1 MTATSNSDSG
11 PVLEIDGITKRFG
24 DLVANDGISL
34 SLGRGEVL
42 ALLGE
47 NGAGKTTLMNILFG
61 HYTPDAGSIAVEGR
75 TLPSGSPAAAIEASV
90 GMVHQH
96 FTLADNL
103 TVLDNVM
110 LGTEPLAALRQRT
123 RRARERLAT
132 LAQSFGLAVNPGSPV
147 GRLSVGE
154 RQRVEILKALF
165 RGARILILDEPTA
178 VLTPQESATLF
189 QTLRGMVA
197 QGMSVIFISHKLNE
211 VLEVADRVAVLRH
224 GRLVATFD
232 AEGASRA
239 SIAQAMVGAA
249 VPEPKR
255 TPMPPGE
262 PRFALSD
269 VTVRGGRGRSALD
282 AVSLTVRAHE
292 IVGIAG
298 VSGNGQSSLAA
309 LIAGLGAP
317 DAGTVTLYGRKL
329 DRFSPSSTVRNRV
342 GRIPEDRHHVGVIGD
357 MSVSENLLLERYRDS
372 RFARQGW
379 LRFGA
384 IRTMAD
390 TLIERYDVR
399 GARAGTAIRTLS
411 GGNMQKVILARV
423 LDPEPDLILANQPTR
438 GLDVGAAAY
447 VHGQLFEARRRGAGI
462 VLISEDLEELLAL
475 SDRIVVMYDGRMTAP
490 LAVED
495 VTIQKIG
502 QLMGG
507 HGWEGAVP
515 GSAAEQ
521 VGDNAA

>member
-1 MTATSNSDSG
+1 MTEIS
-11 PVLEIDGITKRFG
+11 PVLEIAGITKRFG

-61 HYTPDAGSIAVEGR
+61 HYTPDAGTIAVEGNP
-75 TLPSGSPAAAIEASV
+75 LPPGSPAAAIEAGV

-96 FTLADNL
+96 FTLAENL

-110 LGTEPLAALRQRT
+110 LGTERLSAMRQRT
-123 RRARERLAT
+123 RQARDRLAT

-147 GRLSVGE
+147 GRLAVGE

-189 QTLRGMVA
+189 ETLRGMVDL
-197 QGMSVIFISHKLNE
+197 GMSVIFISHKLNE

-232 AEGASRA
+232 AEGASRT
-239 SIAQAMVGAA
+239 SIAEAMVGEA

-262 PRFALSD
+262 PRLALSQ
-269 VTVRGGRGRSALD
+269 VTMSRARGRPALD
-282 AVSLTVRAHE
+282 TVSLTVHAHE
-292 IVGIAG
+292 IVGVAG

-317 DAGTVTLYGRKL
+317 DAGTVALFGAELR
-329 DRFSPSSTVRNRV
+329 RFTPADTVRNSV

-357 MSVSENLLLERYRDS
+357 MSVSENLMLERYRDR
-372 RFARQGW
+372 RFARLGW
-379 LRFGA
+379 LRFGT
-384 IRTMAD
+384 IRAMAD
-390 TLIERYDVR
+390 ALIDRYDVR

-475 SDRIVVMYDGRMTAP
+475 SDRVVVMYDGRMTAP
-490 LAVED
+490 LPAEGI
-495 VTIQKIG
+495 TIQKIG
-502 QLMGG
+502 QLMSG

-515 GSAAEQ
+515 AGTPDQAGDHAA
-521 VGDNAA
+521 

>member
-1 MTATSNSDSG
+1 
-11 PVLEIDGITKRFG
+11 
-24 DLVANDGISL
+24 
-34 SLGRGEVL
+34 
-42 ALLGE
+42 
-47 NGAGKTTLMNILFG
+47 
-61 HYTPDAGSIAVEGR
+61 
-75 TLPSGSPAAAIEASV
+75 
-90 GMVHQH
+90 
-96 FTLADNL
+96 
-103 TVLDNVM
+103 
-110 LGTEPLAALRQRT
+110 
-123 RRARERLAT
+123 
-132 LAQSFGLAVNPGSPV
+132 V
-147 GRLSVGE
+147 GRLAVGE

-165 RGARILILDEPTA
+165 RGARVLILDEPTA

-189 QTLRGMVA
+189 ETLRGMVA

-232 AEGASRA
+232 AAGASRA
-239 SIAQAMVGAA
+239 SIAEAMVGEA

-255 TPMPPGE
+255 TPLPRGE
-262 PRFALSD
+262 PRLALSD
-269 VTVRGGRGRSALD
+269 VTVHRSRGRAALD
-282 AVSLTVRAHE
+282 AVSLTVHAHE
-292 IVGIAG
+292 IIGVAG

-309 LIAGLGAP
+309 LIAGLGGP
-317 DAGTVTLYGRKL
+317 DGGSVTVFGREL
-329 DRFSPSSTVRNRV
+329 RRFSPSDAVRNRV

-357 MSVSENLLLERYRDS
+357 MSVSENLMLERYRDR
-372 RFARQGW
+372 RFARLGW

-384 IRTMAD
+384 VRAAAD

-399 GARAGTAIRTLS
+399 GARPGTAIRNLS

-447 VHGQLFEARRRGAGI
+447 VHGQLFEARRRGAGV

-490 LAVED
+490 LPVEG

-507 HGWEGAVP
+507 HGWEGTAP
-515 GSAAEQ
+515 GRDVQQA
-521 VGDNAA
+521 GDNAA